1 MVAVIVVVVVVVDVA
16 ELLAVDVVVVVA
28 TLVDVDACSRNLR
41 FESVQ
46 GTRLPGMA
54 LKRRRCEMVNLLFGQ
69 INIKR
74 CFWFEKKLFSFSKC
88 FHSPNESFKKE
99 KLIF

>member
-41 FESVQ
+41 FESVP

-54 LKRRRCEMVNLLFGQ
+54 LKRNRCEIVNLPFAQ
-69 INIKR
+69 INIKFNR
-74 CFWFEKKLFSFSKC
+74 KFRKAKEFSK
-88 FHSPNESFKKE
+88 NKAR
-99 KLIF
+99 